1 MSGTE
6 KNAAETVEEKAFELE
21 ATVDIKDNGAASI
34 AYSKDSFK
42 KYIGEELQKAVE
54 ILGDKTDEYF
64 KLVVDDSTDRAVK
77 IYEENESVSVIS
89 VEAPIGNAAR
99 NDKLEI
105 LHVREEIN
113 NDDFEEINVKITNNI
128 STPAV
133 LRGAAAK
140 LKRK

>member
-6 KNAAETVEEKAFELE
+6 KNTVEAVEEKAFELE

-42 KYIGEELQKAVE
+42 NYIGEELQKAVE

-64 KLVVDDSTDRAVK
+64 KLVIDDSTDRAVK

-113 NDDFEEINVKITNNI
+113 SE
-128 STPAV
+128 S
-133 LRGAAAK
+133 
-140 LKRK
+140 